1 MPGRR
6 WEAALQLYLFGGNVS
21 PGAFPVLAA
30 GAKEGVGRGMPL
42 TLIAWPCP
50 PSQGCSCRP
59 PVLHWH
65 APWEQHPPGEGAGG
79 GGTSLRKGIKL
90 LEGTYL
96 PVGPSPRAAGEDS
109 VAMRRELNF
118 IITLYYLMSVSQ
130 AAGDVLMKL
139 ELHSL

>member
-1 MPGRR
+1 M
-6 WEAALQLYLFGGNVS
+6 GGGCCSPSS
-21 PGAFPVLAA
+21 PGWAPHLRDALADPWSSTATHPGNSILPV
-30 GAKEGVGRGMPL
+30 R
-42 TLIAWPCP
+42 
-50 PSQGCSCRP
+50 QQR
-59 PVLHWH
+59 
-65 APWEQHPPGEGAGG
+65 
-79 GGTSLRKGIKL
+79 GTSLGKGIKL

-118 IITLYYLMSVSQ
+118 IITLCYLMSVSQ

>member
-1 MPGRR
+1 MPPIPGMLLQTPGPPLACTLG
-6 WEAALQLYLFGGNVS
+6 AAS
-21 PGAFPVLAA
+21 SW
-30 GAKEGVGRGMPL
+30 RGS
-42 TLIAWPCP
+42 W
-50 PSQGCSCRP
+50 
-59 PVLHWH
+59 
-65 APWEQHPPGEGAGG
+65 GG
-79 GGTSLRKGIKL
+79 GASLRKGIKL